1 MKNTDS
7 LRREVGNRVRLVRG
21 DRTQEEFAAL
31 IGVTRANLA
40 SVESGRSFPGPEFLV
55 YIAHRCRVSLNWVLL
70 GEDNTDRESQ
80 RPISLD
86 DGFDDDDDLATLL
99 SALWDMAREADDETR
114 IWMKVQLNRAFPE
127 LADLADTKKQHS
139 AAAEGA

>member
-55 YIAHRCRVSLNWVLL
+55 NIAHRCRVSLNWVLL

-80 RPISLD
+80 GPSLD
-86 DGFDDDDDLATLL
+86 DGFEMT
-99 SALWDMAREADDETR
+99 MT
-114 IWMKVQLNRAFPE
+114 
-127 LADLADTKKQHS
+127 
-139 AAAEGA
+139 